1 MMDIPLNVDVYG
13 PNGPIGHSTHIVLNP
28 ITEEV
33 THVVIRENS
42 NNHTERLVP
51 VEEIQETDTDM
62 IRLTCDDAGLSQM
75 ETFERIEFIPTTI
88 PYVEASAPVDG
99 YGWPY
104 VVANQ
109 ETRFVKIVRQ
119 QIPPYERDLRRG
131 AHVHARD
138 GRIGQIDEVVV
149 DPETM
154 HLTHLV
160 LREGHLW
167 GQKDVMIPVDEIETI
182 EENNIYLK
190 LDKQSVEALP
200 TFPVHRHSQH

>member
-1 MMDIPLNVDVYG
+1 MDIPLNVDVYG
-13 PNGPIGHSTHIVLNP
+13 LNGRIGRSTHIIINP

-33 THVVIRENS
+33 THVVVRES
-42 NNHTERLVP
+42 FDDHTERLVP
-51 VEEIQETDTDM
+51 VEEIQESDSNM
-62 IRLTCDDAGLSQM
+62 IRLACNDTGLSQM
-75 ETFERIEFIPTTI
+75 EVFEKVEFMPTTI
-88 PYVEASAPVDG
+88 PIMEASAPTNG
-99 YGWPY
+99 YSWPY
-104 VVANQ
+104 IVAKQ
-109 ETRFVKIVRQ
+109 ETRFVKIVQRH
-119 QIPPYERDLRRG
+119 IPPYERGLRRG
-131 AHVHARD
+131 AQVHARD

-167 GQKDVMIPVDEIETI
+167 GQKDVMIPVDEIENI

-190 LDKQSVEALP
+190 LDKQNIEALP